1 MLAACGV
8 CAMLAAVRANECD
21 VVDAQ
26 VRASKLSFADVVKR
40 LAAQNPSL
48 PTFIAKQVSA
58 GTRLAVFI
66 DACIGTASRTA

>member
-1 MLAACGV
+1 MSCGQV
-8 CAMLAAVRANECD
+8 LPWASRMSA

-48 PTFIAKQVSA
+48 PTFIAKQVSC
-58 GTRLAVFI
+58 RSLQ
-66 DACIGTASRTA
+66 C